1 MDEFT
6 LTDSREELVSVFA
19 TFNYRTH
26 FFLLRIADCRKN
38 FNCSIHTFML
48 SIYIHTHETQLCSG
62 AYHFILLLTF
72 VLSLEKKGVQAY
84 KF

>member
-1 MDEFT
+1 M
-6 LTDSREELVSVFA
+6 EE
-19 TFNYRTH
+19 
-26 FFLLRIADCRKN
+26 
-38 FNCSIHTFML
+38 L
-48 SIYIHTHETQLCSG
+48 SIYIHTHETLLCSG